1 MSSLSTHVLDSGRG
15 IPAAGIAVT
24 ITVLGNAAAAQ
35 RTLTT
40 DEGGRIGALLTDAV
54 PGRYRLSYDLG
65 PLGSPDHPSLYP
77 WVEIEVEIDP
87 DRHHHVVLTLSPG
100 GYFVACVP
108 G

>member
-15 IPAAGIAVT
+15 IPASGIAVT
-24 ITVLGNAAAAQ
+24 VSALGDAAAQ
-35 RTLTT
+35 RTLIT
-40 DEGGRIGALLTDAV
+40 DESGRISALLTDAD
-54 PGRYRLSYDLG
+54 PGRYRLAYDLG